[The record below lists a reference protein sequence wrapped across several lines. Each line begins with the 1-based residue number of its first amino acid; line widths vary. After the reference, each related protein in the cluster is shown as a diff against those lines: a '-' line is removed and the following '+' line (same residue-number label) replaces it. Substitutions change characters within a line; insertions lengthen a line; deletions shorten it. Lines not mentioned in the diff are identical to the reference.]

1 VSTWFQVVIGAAY
14 KPDPLIARGPSQ
26 PADSGYFSRW
36 SSGFPRLHSE
46 YGYLARSG
54 GPSCF
59 RVNQDPVTSIIRAMS
74 DMEHGFF
81 PRIIDRAVANARV
94 IRRAPE
100 AVALVGIITL
110 GVSYFVFQHFHRESV
125 AALNDRI
132 LSQERLLIDYRT
144 KLKGAEAAAAQIEK
158 LTSSLAAA
166 QESLRQAKT
175 TPVSIEKQ
183 SRDPRRLYE
192 GNSPIAL
199 TQDPKVDLEKKKIT
213 FPIVNA
219 AVILATNKVYEF
231 HDWKLACGGTQMYNM
246 VNDGAAREFSYSPLT
261 CKIVGNR

>member
-1 VSTWFQVVIGAAY
+1 M
-14 KPDPLIARGPSQ
+14 D
-26 PADSGYFSRW
+26 
-36 SSGFPRLHSE
+36 PRL
-46 YGYLARSG
+46 LA
-54 GPSCF
+54 
-59 RVNQDPVTSIIRAMS
+59 
-74 DMEHGFF
+74 
-81 PRIIDRAVANARV
+81 RIIDRLVANARV
-94 IRRAPE
+94 IRGAPE
-100 AVALVGIITL
+100 AVALVGIVTL
-110 GVSYFVFQHFHRESV
+110 GLSFFAFQHFYHERV

-132 LSQERLLIDYRT
+132 SLQERLLGDYRT
-144 KLKGAEAAAAQIEK
+144 KLKGAEDAAAQIEK

-199 TQDPKVDLEKKKIT
+199 TQDPKIDLEKKKIT

-231 HDWKLACGGTQMYNM
+231 HDWKLACGGTQLYNM
-246 VNDGAAREFSYSPLT
+246 TNDGAAREFSYSSLI

>member
-1 VSTWFQVVIGAAY
+1 
-14 KPDPLIARGPSQ
+14 
-26 PADSGYFSRW
+26 
-36 SSGFPRLHSE
+36 
-46 YGYLARSG
+46 
-54 GPSCF
+54 
-59 RVNQDPVTSIIRAMS
+59 MS
-74 DMEHGFF
+74 DMDPGLF
-81 PRIIDRAVANARV
+81 PRIIDRFVANARV

-100 AVALVGIITL
+100 AVALVGIIML
-110 GVSYFVFQHFHRESV
+110 GVSYFAFQHFHRESV
-125 AALNDRI
+125 AALNDK
-132 LSQERLLIDYRT
+132 LSSQDRLLIDYRA
-144 KLKGAEAAAAQIEK
+144 KLKGAEATAAQIEK

-166 QESLRQAKT
+166 QESLRQAKS

-199 TQDPKVDLEKKKIT
+199 TQDPKIYLDKQKIT
-213 FPIVNA
+213 FPIVSA

-231 HDWKLACGGTQMYNM
+231 QDWKLACGGIKMYNM

>member
-1 VSTWFQVVIGAAY
+1 
-14 KPDPLIARGPSQ
+14 
-26 PADSGYFSRW
+26 
-36 SSGFPRLHSE
+36 
-46 YGYLARSG
+46 
-54 GPSCF
+54 
-59 RVNQDPVTSIIRAMS
+59 M
-74 DMEHGFF
+74 
-81 PRIIDRAVANARV
+81 
-94 IRRAPE
+94 
-100 AVALVGIITL
+100 IITL
-110 GVSYFVFQHFHRESV
+110 GVSYFAFQHFHRGRV
-125 AALNDRI
+125 AALNDGI
-132 LSQERLLIDYRT
+132 LSQERLLAEYRT
-144 KLKGAEAAAAQIEK
+144 KLEGTGQAAAQIEK
-158 LTSSLAAA
+158 LTRSLAAA

-192 GNSPIAL
+192 GDSPIAL

-219 AVILATNKVYEF
+219 AVILGTDKVYEF

>member
-1 VSTWFQVVIGAAY
+1 VEHAFS
-14 KPDPLIARGPSQ
+14 ARIN
-26 PADSGYFSRW
+26 D
-36 SSGFPRLHSE
+36 
-46 YGYLARSG
+46 
-54 GPSCF
+54 
-59 RVNQDPVTSIIRAMS
+59 RV
-74 DMEHGFF
+74 
-81 PRIIDRAVANARV
+81 VANARV
-94 IRRAPE
+94 IRGAPE
-100 AVALVGIITL
+100 AVALTVIITL
-110 GVSYFVFQHFHRESV
+110 GLCYFAFQHFHRERV

-132 LSQERLLIDYRT
+132 LSQERLLIDYRA
-144 KLKGAEAAAAQIEK
+144 KLKGTEAAAAQIEK

-183 SRDPRRLYE
+183 SRDPRRLYD

-219 AVILATNKVYEF
+219 AVILATNKEYEF

-261 CKIVGNR
+261 CRIVGNR

>member
-1 VSTWFQVVIGAAY
+1 MSVSSFGSAQLRIAQRGGLLLIIEQPSIG
-14 KPDPLIARGPSQ
+14 
-26 PADSGYFSRW
+26 
-36 SSGFPRLHSE
+36 
-46 YGYLARSG
+46 
-54 GPSCF
+54 
-59 RVNQDPVTSIIRAMS
+59 
-74 DMEHGFF
+74 
-81 PRIIDRAVANARV
+81 
-94 IRRAPE
+94 
-100 AVALVGIITL
+100 LVGQ
-110 GVSYFVFQHFHRESV
+110 VFDAGNHQTPARRGIAESV
-125 AALNDRI
+125 ATLNDRI
-132 LSQERLLIDYRT
+132 LSQEQLLIDYRT
-144 KLKGAEAAAAQIEK
+144 KLEGTEQAAAQIEK
-158 LTSSLAAA
+158 LTRSLAAA

-199 TQDPKVDLEKKKIT
+199 TEDPKVDLEKKKIT

>member
-1 VSTWFQVVIGAAY
+1 MDAG
-14 KPDPLIARGPSQ
+14 L
-26 PADSGYFSRW
+26 
-36 SSGFPRLHSE
+36 
-46 YGYLARSG
+46 LA
-54 GPSCF
+54 
-59 RVNQDPVTSIIRAMS
+59 
-74 DMEHGFF
+74 
-81 PRIIDRAVANARV
+81 RIIDRVVANARV
-94 IRRAPE
+94 IRGAQE
-100 AVALVGIITL
+100 AVALVGTITL
-110 GVSYFVFQHFHRESV
+110 GVSYFAFQHLHRESV
-125 AALNDRI
+125 ATLNERI
-132 LSQERLLIDYRT
+132 LSQEQLLIDYRT
-144 KLKGAEAAAAQIEK
+144 KLEGTEQAAAQIEK
-158 LTSSLAAA
+158 LTRSLAAA

-199 TQDPKVDLEKKKIT
+199 TEDPKVDLEKKKIT

>member
-1 VSTWFQVVIGAAY
+1 
-14 KPDPLIARGPSQ
+14 
-26 PADSGYFSRW
+26 
-36 SSGFPRLHSE
+36 
-46 YGYLARSG
+46 
-54 GPSCF
+54 
-59 RVNQDPVTSIIRAMS
+59 M
-74 DMEHGFF
+74 GFF

-110 GVSYFVFQHFHRESV
+110 GVSYFAFQHFHRERV

-132 LSQERLLIDYRT
+132 LSQERLLIDDRA

-175 TPVSIEKQ
+175 TPVSIEKR

-192 GNSPIAL
+192 DNNPVAL
-199 TQDPKVDLEKKKIT
+199 TQDPKIDLNKKMIT
-213 FPIVNA
+213 FPVVNA
-219 AVILATNKVYEF
+219 GVILGTNKVYEF
-231 HDWKLACGGTQMYNM
+231 HDWKLACGGTQLYNT
-246 VNDGAAREFSYSPLT
+246 VNDGAVRQFSYSPLT